1 MAQKPD
7 GKAAKTDRVVFT
19 RPAAERISKVVR
31 TVEAG
36 DRNQSPLTFGP
47 AQVHSLPVFKLTSFT
62 GVWSKG
68 MVKMFVESNSIG
80 TVTFGAYN
88 YFATVGTAS
97 TSVSTMAAIARMPNT
112 TTNINWVLIAAE
124 CNP

>member
-1 MAQKPD
+1 MARQKKPAD
-7 GKAAKTDRVVFT
+7 AVQFTRESAERVARVVRRAELTPPAASPLSF
-19 RPAAERISKVVR
+19 RPAAVS
-31 TVEAG
+31 
-36 DRNQSPLTFGP
+36 
-47 AQVHSLPVFKLTSFT
+47 SLPVFELTSFT

-68 MVKMFVESNSIG
+68 MVKLFVKGETPN
-80 TVTFGAYN
+80 TVTYGVYN

-97 TSVSTMAAIARMPNT
+97 TSVSTMAAIARVPNT